1 MIDWATV
8 SGIAI
13 PTAVFT
19 AGVAWGAVRQSLN
32 GTRKA
37 VQETR
42 DIVAQMAH
50 RQAGTQERVAALE
63 AQAILF
69 SDAMRHAMGWKVP

>member
-1 MIDWATV
+1 MDFATI
-8 SGIAI
+8 SSIAI

-32 GTRKA
+32 GTRTA
-37 VQETR
+37 VRETR
-42 DIVAQMAH
+42 DLVAQIAQ

-63 AQAILF
+63 AQAVLF
-69 SDAMRHAMGWKVP
+69 SDAMRHAMGWKLQ